1 MRKLNR
7 LVSPQFAIFIAGGV
21 LCAAIDIGLMQLLI
35 HNGLGNVAAASAGF
49 GAGLLVNYLFHAK
62 ITFQSTTG
70 GANFARYLCVVGIN
84 YLITI
89 GFVAM
94 GAALFDWPL
103 AGKLAS
109 LPVVAIN
116 GFLLS
121 KYWIFK

>member
-1 MRKLNR
+1 MRNLSR
-7 LVSPQFAIFIAGGV
+7 LISPQFAMFIAGGV
-21 LCAAIDIGLMQLLI
+21 LCAAIDIGLMQFLI
-35 HNGLGNVAAASAGF
+35 YQGIGNVAAASAGF

-70 GANFARYLCVVGIN
+70 GANFARYLCVVGVN
-84 YLITI
+84 YVITI
-89 GFVAM
+89 GFVAL
-94 GAALFDWPL
+94 GAALVDWPL
-103 AGKLAS
+103 AGKLVS